1 MAEHCARMMRL
12 IIADDQPVVR
22 NGFHHIVC
30 GIHGVPAA
38 ASTAAELLE
47 ALRAE
52 PFDVLV
58 LAVIFGDTSSVPLLV
73 QIRSE
78 FPTLAVLML
87 SMHADERYAVRCVR
101 AGAHGYLEKGSTPEE
116 VLAAIEAVGNGAR
129 HIQPRVAALLAD
141 DVVRRAENPHAG
153 LSPRELEVFRLIALG
168 RTPTQIGQLLHL
180 SVKTI
185 STYRTRILEKTGF
198 RTNADIIAYAIRNA
212 LV

>member
-1 MAEHCARMMRL
+1 MRL
-12 IIADDQPVVR
+12 IVADDQPIVR
-22 NGFHHIVC
+22 KGLQHIVC
-30 GIHGVPAA
+30 GIHERPAEA
-38 ASTAAELLE
+38 ATAGELLE

-58 LAVIFGDTSSVPLLV
+58 LAVIFGETSSVPLLV
-73 QIRSE
+73 QVRSE
-78 FPTLAVLML
+78 LPSLAVLML

-116 VLAAIEAVGNGAR
+116 ILAAISAVGNGAR
-129 HIQPRVAALLAD
+129 HIMPRVAALLAD
-141 DVVRRAENPHAG
+141 DVVRSADNPQTG